1 MKKYIKPEIEVQ
13 NIQLL
18 SMIAASGKV
27 GPEVFDEG
35 TIHPKDADIKEMIG
49 FDFDEND
56 FMSDIPLF

>member
-18 SMIAASGKV
+18 SMIAASGKI
-27 GPEVFDEG
+27 GPDVYEDK
-35 TIHPKDADIKEMIG
+35 IDPKSTDIKEMIG

-56 FMSDIPLF
+56 FMPDIPLF

>member
-18 SMIAASGKV
+18 SMIAASGKA
-27 GPEVFDEG
+27 GPEMFDDK
-35 TIHPKDADIKEMIG
+35 IDPKSADIKEMIG